1 MNYEIALQEVNEY
14 ISPVKQRDRSP
25 RRDLRSGNS
34 GTTTQGDPCP
44 TPSWRCITSGKRL
57 LARRRRW
64 PTADACGWNLNRGVE
79 RVADAVA
86 VLHRAASGRAAFIDH
101 PLHSRFQDLQAA
113 LGHTFVM
120 ADPLA
125 RSVGGH
131 LLGTDAPEIVM

>member
-1 MNYEIALQEVNEY
+1 MSNPIVEVYN
-14 ISPVKQRDRSP
+14 
-25 RRDLRSGNS
+25 LRKTAAGE
-34 GTTTQGDPCP
+34 
-44 TPSWRCITSGKRL
+44 TPSM
-57 LARRRRW
+57 
-64 PTADACGWNLNRGVE
+64 ADRGRMRWNLNRGVE